1 MSHGNENVNPSTL
14 RQAQDRPSSG
24 RMETSDTKTVL
35 PGSLQTNRRLS
46 QWLSIHANGTV
57 SVRSGKVELGQGI
70 ATALAQIVAHE
81 LDVAM
86 SRIRML
92 TANTTDSPNEGMTS
106 GSLSVQDSGSALRQ
120 VCAQVRQIYLQVASA
135 QLNVPLDQLEVVDGS
150 IQLREQQRSHG
161 ENSFTSYWTLADD
174 ALLQVEAG
182 NLIAHKSVAATAI
195 FEGATPRLDIPDKLT
210 GQPRFIHDIALPG
223 MLHGRVL
230 HPPSP
235 SAVLMQVD
243 LAAVQ
248 ALPGVVAVV
257 RDGSFLG
264 VIADD
269 EYLATL
275 ALKKLSVLAQW
286 QETATLP
293 PMHDLPAFLRAQPLE
308 TTLVG
313 ERLGAST
320 PVGDQPTAV
329 PLGLSQSKPS
339 PPCRQAQGEW
349 VDMTAVR
356 NFNASYSRPFL
367 AHASIGPS
375 CAVARFNSTSLEVWT
390 HSQGIYNL
398 RADLALVFNMPAAS
412 ITVQHVEGAGCY
424 GHNGADDVACDAA
437 LLARAVPGRAVQVQW
452 TRESELGSAPFG
464 PAMVVELKAQV
475 DADGCI
481 TDWQHNVWSNGH
493 GMRPGRSST
502 PVLLAGTLLEKP
514 FDKQIA
520 VNAPLAAGGGS
531 ERNAVPLYNFAHWRA
546 INHRVLTMPIRSSAL
561 RSLGAHCN
569 VFASESMMDE
579 IARALGADPL
589 ALRLR
594 HLTDPRARTVL
605 EAAADMANWSQRH
618 DGKSEGQGFGLA
630 CTRYKNTGAY
640 CAVVAK
646 VDAGK
651 DLRVSKLWIAVD
663 VGRVISA
670 DGVVNQIEGGAIQTV
685 SWVLKEAVQF
695 DSTRIQSTA
704 WESYPILRFSEVPE
718 VDVRIIDHPDQPSV
732 GAGEATHGPVAAAI
746 ANALFDAL
754 GVRVRDMP
762 LTTEA
767 ITKAAMAAD

>member
-1 MSHGNENVNPSTL
+1 MNNANPQANHST
-14 RQAQDRPSSG
+14 SSERTDMVG
-24 RMETSDTKTVL
+24 SKPVL
-35 PGSLQTNRRLS
+35 PGSLQTNRHLS

-70 ATALAQIVAHE
+70 ATALAQIVAQE
-81 LDVAM
+81 LDVDLT
-86 SRIRML
+86 RIRML
-92 TANTTDSPNEGMTS
+92 AANTTDSPNEGMTS

-120 VCAQVRQIYLQVASA
+120 VCAQVRQIYLHTASA
-135 QLNVPLDQLEVVDGS
+135 KLNVPMDQLEVVDGS
-150 IQLREQQRSHG
+150 IQPRDQLGAAGTAAS
-161 ENSFTSYWTLADD
+161 TSYWVLAND
-174 ALLQVEAG
+174 ALLQIEAG
-182 NLIAHKSVAATAI
+182 NPIAHKKVATPAI
-195 FEGATPRLDIPDKLT
+195 FESSTPRLDIPNKVT
-210 GQPRFIHDIALPG
+210 GQPRFIHDMALPG
-223 MLHGRVL
+223 MLYGRVV

-235 SAVLMQVD
+235 NAVLESVD
-243 LAAVQ
+243 LAAVHS
-248 ALPGVVAVV
+248 LPGVVAVV
-257 RDGSFLG
+257 CDGSFIG

-269 EYLATL
+269 EYLATR
-275 ALKKLSVLAQW
+275 ALKKLAAVAQW
-286 QETATLP
+286 RETATLP
-293 PMHDLPAFLRAQPLE
+293 NMHDLPAYLRDQPVE

-313 ERLGAST
+313 ETPSACASVHE
-320 PVGDQPTAV
+320 PMPA
-329 PLGLSQSKPS
+329 PFWLSQSKPAQHVQQTLGQDQS
-339 PPCRQAQGEW
+339 KRQNQ
-349 VDMTAVR
+349 TAPIT
-356 NFNASYSRPFL
+356 FNATYSRPFL

-375 CAVARFNSTSLEVWT
+375 CAVARVNPTSLEVWT

-437 LLARAVPGRAVQVQW
+437 LLARAVPGRPVQVQW

-464 PAMVVELKAQV
+464 PAMAVDVSAQV
-475 DADGCI
+475 DADGKV
-481 TDWQHNVWSNGH
+481 TDWHHSVWSNGH
-493 GMRPGRSST
+493 GMRPGRSSM

-514 FDKQIA
+514 FAKQVA
-520 VNAPLAAGGGS
+520 VNAALAVGGGS
-531 ERNAVPLYNFAHWRA
+531 ERNAVPLYEFAAWRA
-546 INHRVLTMPIRSSAL
+546 VNHRVLTMPIRSSAL

-579 IARALGADPL
+579 IAQKLGADPL
-589 ALRLR
+589 EFRLR
-594 HLTDPRARTVL
+594 HLADPRARAVL
-605 EAAADMANWSQRH
+605 QGAANVAQWSRRNDH
-618 DGKSEGQGFGLA
+618 KLEGQGFGLA

-695 DSTRIQSTA
+695 DNTRIQSTA
-704 WESYPILRFSEVPE
+704 WEGYPILRFSEVPE
-718 VDVRIIDHPDQPSV
+718 VEVQIIHCPDQPSL
-732 GAGEATHGPVAAAI
+732 GAGEATHGPVSAAI

-767 ITKAAMAAD
+767 ITKAAMAA

>member
-1 MSHGNENVNPSTL
+1 MSYGKENVNPSTL

-24 RMETSDTKTVL
+24 RTDMADAKTVL
-35 PGSLQTNRRLS
+35 PVSLQTNRRLS

-70 ATALAQIVAHE
+70 TTALAQIVAQE
-81 LDVAM
+81 LDVAI

-92 TANTTDSPNEGMTS
+92 PANTTDSPNEGMTS

-120 VCAQVRQIYLQVASA
+120 VCAQVRQIYLQAASTRL
-135 QLNVPLDQLEVVDGS
+135 QVPPEQLEVVDGS
-150 IQLREQQRSHG
+150 IQPRGQPQAQA
-161 ENSFTSYWTLADD
+161 TSYWALADD
-174 ALLQVEAG
+174 ALLQVEVG
-182 NLIAHKSVAATAI
+182 NPVAHKNVAVCALS
-195 FEGATPRLDIPDKLT
+195 EKATPRIDIPDKLT
-210 GQPRFIHDIALPG
+210 GQPRFIHDMVLPG

-235 SAVLMQVD
+235 AAVLMEVD

-257 RDGSFLG
+257 RDGSFIG
-264 VIADD
+264 VVAED

-275 ALKKLSVLAQW
+275 ALKKLAGLAQW
-286 QETATLP
+286 SESAALP
-293 PMHDLPAFLRAQPLE
+293 NMHDLPAYLRAQPVE
-308 TTLVG
+308 TSLVG
-313 ERLGAST
+313 EKPAAQQADTSDLYPSSSN
-320 PVGDQPTAV
+320 
-329 PLGLSQSKPS
+329 LSFS
-339 PPCRQAQGEW
+339 A
-349 VDMTAVR
+349 T
-356 NFNASYSRPFL
+356 YSRPFL

-375 CAVARFNSTSLEVWT
+375 CAVARFNPGSLEVWT

-398 RADLALVFNMPAAS
+398 RADLALVLNMPAAS
-412 ITVQHVEGAGCY
+412 IAVQHVEGAGCY

-437 LLARAVPGRAVQVQW
+437 LLARFVPGRAVQVQW

-464 PAMVVELKAQV
+464 PAMVVELNAQV
-475 DADGCI
+475 DADGNI
-481 TDWQHNVWSNGH
+481 VGWQHSVWSNGH
-493 GMRPGRSST
+493 GMRPGRSNT

-514 FDKQIA
+514 FPKQIA
-520 VNAPLAAGGGS
+520 VNPPLASGGGA
-531 ERNAVPLYNFAHWRA
+531 ERNAVPLYDFAQWRA
-546 INHRVLTMPIRSSAL
+546 VNHRVLSMPIRSSAL

-579 IARALGADPL
+579 IATQINADPL
-589 ALRLR
+589 EFRLR
-594 HLTDPRARTVL
+594 HLTDPRARAVL
-605 EAAADMANWSQRH
+605 QAAADMAQWPARKQSQA
-618 DGKSEGQGFGLA
+618 EGQGYGLA
-630 CTRYKNTGAY
+630 CIRYKNTGAY

-651 DLRVSKLWIAVD
+651 DLRVTKLWITVD
-663 VGRVISA
+663 VGRVIND

-704 WESYPILRFSEVPE
+704 WESYPILRFSEVPQVE
-718 VDVRIIDHPDQPSV
+718 VQIVHHPDQPSL

-746 ANALFDAL
+746 GNALFDAL

-767 ITKAAMAAD
+767 ITKAAMAA

>member
-1 MSHGNENVNPSTL
+1 MSAPI
-14 RQAQDRPSSG
+14 
-24 RMETSDTKTVL
+24 L

-70 ATALAQIVAHE
+70 ATALAQIVATE
-81 LDVAM
+81 LDVALT
-86 SRIRML
+86 RIRML
-92 TANTTDSPNEGMTS
+92 PANTVDSPNEGMTS

-120 VCAQVRQIYLQVASA
+120 VCAQVRRIYLLAASV
-135 QLNVPLDQLEVVDGS
+135 QLKVPPEQLEVVDGG
-150 IQLREQQRSHG
+150 IQVQGQPHASA
-161 ENSFTSYWTLADD
+161 TSYWALADD
-174 ALLQVEAG
+174 ALLRVDAG
-182 NLIAHKSVAATAI
+182 SLFAHKNVAAYAI
-195 FEGATPRLDIPDKLT
+195 FERAAARIDIPDKLT
-210 GQPRFIHDIALPG
+210 GQPRFIQDMVLPG
-223 MLHGRVL
+223 MLYGRVL

-235 SAVLMQVD
+235 NAVLQEID
-243 LAAVQ
+243 LAVVK
-248 ALPGVVAVV
+248 ALPGVVAVL

-264 VIADD
+264 VVADN

-275 ALKKLSVLAQW
+275 ALKKLASLAQW
-286 QETATLP
+286 HEEAALP
-293 PMHDLPAFLRAQPLE
+293 LMHDLPAYLRAQPLE

-313 ERLGAST
+313 EKQALVDANLDAASS
-320 PVGDQPTAV
+320 PSSAPI
-329 PLGLSQSKPS
+329 QSF
-339 PPCRQAQGEW
+339 Q
-349 VDMTAVR
+349 
-356 NFNASYSRPFL
+356 ASYSRPFL

-375 CAVARFNSTSLEVWT
+375 CAVARYSATSLEVWT

-398 RADLALVFNMPAAS
+398 RADLALVFNLPAAS

-424 GHNGADDVACDAA
+424 GHNGADDAACDAA
-437 LLARAVPGRAVQVQW
+437 LLARFVPGHAVQVQW

-464 PAMVVELKAQV
+464 PAMAVEISAQV

-481 TDWQHNVWSNGH
+481 TDWQHSVWSNGH

-502 PVLLAGTLLEKP
+502 PVLLAGTLLDKP
-514 FDKQIA
+514 FPKQIA

-531 ERNAVPLYNFAHWRA
+531 ERNAVPLYDFAKWRA

-569 VFASESMMDE
+569 VFASESVMDE
-579 IARALGADPL
+579 IATQIGADPL

-594 HLTDPRARTVL
+594 HLTDPRARAVL
-605 EAAADMANWSQRH
+605 QAAADMAGWTTLKDNQE
-618 DGKSEGQGFGLA
+618 EGQGTGIA

-651 DLRVSKLWIAVD
+651 DLRVTKLWIAVD
-663 VGRVISA
+663 VGLVINV

-695 DSTRIQSTA
+695 DSTRILSNA
-704 WESYPILRFSEVPE
+704 WESYPILRFSEVPQVE
-718 VDVRIIDHPDQPSV
+718 VQIIHHLDQPSL
-732 GAGEATHGPVAAAI
+732 GAGEVTHGPVTAAI

-767 ITKAAMAAD
+767 ITKAAMAA

>member
-1 MSHGNENVNPSTL
+1 MSI
-14 RQAQDRPSSG
+14 
-24 RMETSDTKTVL
+24 VL
-35 PGSLQTNRRLS
+35 PGSLHTNRRLS

-70 ATALAQIVAHE
+70 ATALAQIVALE
-81 LDVAM
+81 LDVDVT
-86 SRIRML
+86 RIRML
-92 TANTTDSPNEGMTS
+92 PANTTDSPNEGMTS

-120 VCAQVRQIYLQVASA
+120 VCAQVRQIYLQAASA
-135 QLNVPLDQLEVVDGS
+135 LLHMPIEQLDVVDGS
-150 IQLREQQRSHG
+150 IQSRGQPSG
-161 ENSFTSYWTLADD
+161 SGKNPSTSYWALADD

-182 NLIAHKSVAATAI
+182 GLIAHKSVATPAI
-195 FEGATPRLDIPDKLT
+195 IEKATPRLDIPDKIT
-210 GQPRFIHDIALPG
+210 GQPRFIHDMALPG
-223 MLHGRVL
+223 MLYGRVL

-235 SAVLMQVD
+235 SAVLREFD
-243 LAAVQ
+243 LSIVQ

-257 RDGSFLG
+257 RDGSFIG

-275 ALKKLSVLAQW
+275 ALKKLAALALW
-286 QETATLP
+286 SETTTLP
-293 PMHDLPAFLRAQPLE
+293 GMHDLPAYLRAQPHE
-308 TTLVG
+308 TSLVG
-313 ERLGAST
+313 EK
-320 PVGDQPTAV
+320 PTAQAMSIATV
-329 PLGLSQSKPS
+329 HPASSKFGLTPS
-339 PPCRQAQGEW
+339 ILHPGTSHLAFQ
-349 VDMTAVR
+349 
-356 NFNASYSRPFL
+356 ASYSRPFL

-375 CAVARFNSTSLEVWT
+375 CAVARYQPTSLEVWT

-398 RADLALVFNMPAAS
+398 RADLALMFNMAATN
-412 ITVQHVEGAGCY
+412 IAVQHVEGAGCY

-464 PAMVVELKAQV
+464 PAMVVQLKAQV

-481 TDWQHNVWSNGH
+481 TDWQHCVWSNGH

-514 FDKQIA
+514 FAKQIA

-531 ERNAVPLYNFAHWRA
+531 ERNAVPLYDFAQWRA

-579 IARALGADPL
+579 IASALGADPL
-589 ALRLR
+589 AFRLR
-594 HLTDPRARTVL
+594 HLTDPRARSVL
-605 EAAADMANWSQRH
+605 QAAADMASWTSRH
-618 DGKSEGQGFGLA
+618 DNKLEGQGMGIA

-646 VDAGK
+646 VEAGK
-651 DLRVSKLWIAVD
+651 DLCVRKLWIAVD
-663 VGRVISA
+663 VGRVINA

-704 WESYPILRFSEVPE
+704 WESYPILRFSEVPK
-718 VDVRIIDHPDQPSV
+718 VDVQIIHRPDQPSL

-767 ITKAAMAAD
+767 ITKAAMAA

>member
-1 MSHGNENVNPSTL
+1 MS
-14 RQAQDRPSSG
+14 
-24 RMETSDTKTVL
+24 TVL

-70 ATALAQIVAHE
+70 TTALAQIVAQE
-81 LDVAM
+81 LDVAIT
-86 SRIRML
+86 RIRML
-92 TANTTDSPNEGMTS
+92 PANTVDSPNEGMTS
-106 GSLSVQDSGSALRQ
+106 GSLSVQDSGGALRQ
-120 VCAQVRQIYLQVASA
+120 VCAQARQIYLQAASRR
-135 QLNVPLDQLEVVDGS
+135 LHVPPAQLEVADGS
-150 IQLREQQRSHG
+150 IQVLGQPNAQA
-161 ENSFTSYWTLADD
+161 TSYWALADD

-182 NLIAHKSVAATAI
+182 HLVAHKNIAENVLLTR
-195 FEGATPRLDIPDKLT
+195 TTQRLDIQDKLT
-210 GQPRFIHDIALPG
+210 GQPRFIQDMHVPG

-235 SAVLMQVD
+235 TAQLKDMD
-243 LAAVQ
+243 LSVVQ

-257 RDGSFLG
+257 RDGSFIG
-264 VIADD
+264 VVADD
-269 EYLATL
+269 GYLATL
-275 ALKKLSVLAQW
+275 ALNKLAALAQW
-286 QETATLP
+286 HETAALP
-293 PMHDLPAFLRAQPLE
+293 DMHDLSAYLRTQPVETSVIAEQQSARGTDVQPAAHQPR
-308 TTLVG
+308 G
-313 ERLGAST
+313 
-320 PVGDQPTAV
+320 Q
-329 PLGLSQSKPS
+329 GLPKPAHAF
-339 PPCRQAQGEW
+339 QA
-349 VDMTAVR
+349 R
-356 NFNASYSRPFL
+356 YSRPFL

-375 CAVARFNSTSLEVWT
+375 CAVARYQPTSLEVWT

-398 RADLALVFNMPAAS
+398 RADLALVFDLPAAS

-464 PAMVVELKAQV
+464 PAMLVELSAQV
-475 DADGCI
+475 DAEGRI
-481 TDWQHNVWSNGH
+481 ADWQHSVWSNGH

-502 PVLLAGTLLEKP
+502 PVLLAGTRLAKP
-514 FDKQIA
+514 FPKQIA
-520 VNAPLAAGGGS
+520 VNPPLAAGGGS
-531 ERNAVPLYNFAHWRA
+531 ERNAAPLYHFAQWRA
-546 INHRVLTMPIRSSAL
+546 VNHRVLTMPIRTSAL

-579 IARALGADPL
+579 IASALGADPL
-589 ALRLR
+589 EFRLR
-594 HLTDPRARTVL
+594 HLADPRARAVL
-605 EAAADMANWSQRH
+605 QAAADMAHWATRKDQH
-618 DGKSEGQGFGLA
+618 TEGLGMGIA

-640 CAVVAK
+640 CAVVAR

-651 DLRVSKLWIAVD
+651 DLRVTKLWIAVD

-670 DGVVNQIEGGAIQTV
+670 DGVINQIEGGAIQTV

-695 DSTRIQSTA
+695 DSMRIQSTA
-704 WESYPILRFSEVPE
+704 WESYPILRFSEVPQVE
-718 VDVRIIDHPDQPSV
+718 VQIIHRPDQPSL

-767 ITKAAMAAD
+767 ITKAAMAA

>member
-1 MSHGNENVNPSTL
+1 MSTTSAPSALHSTAAV
-14 RQAQDRPSSG
+14 AQPL
-24 RMETSDTKTVL
+24 VL

-46 QWLSIHANGTV
+46 QWLSIHTDGTV

-81 LDVAM
+81 LDVALA
-86 SRIRML
+86 RIRML
-92 TANTTDSPNEGMTS
+92 PANTTDSPNEGMTS

-120 VCAQVRQIYLQVASA
+120 VCAQVRQIYLQAASRRL
-135 QLNVPLDQLEVVDGS
+135 QVPPEHLDVVDGS
-150 IQLREQQRSHG
+150 IQAHG
-161 ENSFTSYWTLADD
+161 QPNADATSYWALADD

-182 NLIAHKSVAATAI
+182 HLVAHKNVAATAI
-195 FEGATPRLDIPDKLT
+195 YERATPRLDIPDKIA
-210 GQPRFIHDIALPG
+210 GQSRFIHDMALPG
-223 MLHGRVL
+223 MLYGRVL
-230 HPPSP
+230 HPPST
-235 SAVLMQVD
+235 SAALKEFD
-243 LAAVQ
+243 LSLVQ

-257 RDGSFLG
+257 RDGSFIG
-264 VIADD
+264 VVADN
-269 EYLATL
+269 EYLVTV
-275 ALKKLSVLAQW
+275 ALKKLSLLAQW
-286 QETATLP
+286 QETAALP
-293 PMHDLPAFLRAQPLE
+293 DMHDLSAYLRAQPVE
-308 TTLVG
+308 TSMVG
-313 ERLGAST
+313 EMQST
-320 PVGDQPTAV
+320 PASASE
-329 PLGLSQSKPS
+329 PLAALSDGLHQQEFAQAL
-339 PPCRQAQGEW
+339 RQAQDEST
-349 VDMTAVR
+349 DKPR
-356 NFNASYSRPFL
+356 RFSASYSRPFL

-375 CAVARFNSTSLEVWT
+375 CAVARYSARSIEVWT
-390 HSQGIYNL
+390 HSQGIYHL
-398 RADLALVFNMPAAS
+398 RADLALVLNLPATN

-464 PAMVVELKAQV
+464 PAMLVELSAQV
-475 DADGCI
+475 DVQGNI
-481 TDWQHNVWSNGH
+481 TDWQHSVWSNGH

-502 PVLLAGTLLEKP
+502 PVLLAGTLLAKP
-514 FDKQIA
+514 FPKQIA

-531 ERNAVPLYNFAHWRA
+531 ERNAVPLYSFAQWRA
-546 INHRVLTMPIRSSAL
+546 VNHRVLSMPIRSSAL

-579 IARALGADPL
+579 IANAVGADPL
-589 ALRLR
+589 AFRLR
-594 HLTDPRARTVL
+594 HLTDPRARAVL
-605 EAAADMANWSQRH
+605 QAAVDMSKWATRKDQQT
-618 DGKSEGQGFGLA
+618 EGQGMGIA

-646 VDAGK
+646 VDAAK

-663 VGRVISA
+663 VGRVIST

-695 DSTRIQSTA
+695 DGTRIQSTA
-704 WESYPILRFSEVPE
+704 WETYPILRFSEVPQVE
-718 VDVRIIDHPDQPSV
+718 VQIIERPDQPSL

-767 ITKAAMAAD
+767 ITKAAMAA

>member
-1 MSHGNENVNPSTL
+1 MSAP
-14 RQAQDRPSSG
+14 
-24 RMETSDTKTVL
+24 VL
-35 PGSLQTNRRLS
+35 PASLQTNRRLS

-70 ATALAQIVAHE
+70 ATALAQIVAQE
-81 LDVAM
+81 LDVDVQ
-86 SRIRML
+86 RIRML
-92 TANTTDSPNEGMTS
+92 PANTTHSPNEGMTS

-120 VCAQVRQIYLQVASA
+120 VCAQARQIYLQAASSR
-135 QLNVPLDQLEVVDGS
+135 LMVPPEQLEVVDGS
-150 IQLREQQRSHG
+150 IQVPGPLHHQA
-161 ENSFTSYWTLADD
+161 TSYWALADD

-182 NLIAHKSVAATAI
+182 TPIAHKKIAENDHATRT
-195 FEGATPRLDIPDKLT
+195 TPRLDIQDKLT
-210 GQPRFIHDIALPG
+210 GQSRFIHDMVLPG
-223 MLHGRVL
+223 MLHGHVL

-235 SAVLMQVD
+235 TAVLRD
-243 LAAVQ
+243 LDLTAVQ

-257 RDGSFLG
+257 RDGSFIG
-264 VIADD
+264 VLADD

-275 ALKKLSVLAQW
+275 ALKKLAALVRWHEEA
-286 QETATLP
+286 ALP
-293 PMHDLPAFLRAQPLE
+293 NMHDLSAYLRAQPLE
-308 TTLVG
+308 TSVIG
-313 ERLGAST
+313 EQQIAPNLG
-320 PVGDQPTAV
+320 VD
-329 PLGLSQSKPS
+329 PLAKSPMGLSLPESVQAL
-339 PPCRQAQGEW
+339 RQAQDERSDQTSGH
-349 VDMTAVR
+349 R
-356 NFNASYSRPFL
+356 FKASYSRPFL

-375 CAVARFNSTSLEVWT
+375 CAVARYGAASLEVWT

-398 RADLALVFNMPAAS
+398 RADLALVLGMPATH
-412 ITVQHVEGAGCY
+412 IIVQHVEGAGCY

-464 PAMVVELKAQV
+464 PAMAVDISAQV
-475 DADGCI
+475 NAEGYI
-481 TDWQHNVWSNGH
+481 TDWQHSVWSNGH

-502 PVLLAGTLLEKP
+502 PVLLAGTLLAKP
-514 FDKQIA
+514 FPPQIA

-531 ERNAVPLYNFAHWRA
+531 ERNAVPLYDFAAWRA
-546 INHRVLTMPIRSSAL
+546 VNHRVLTMPIRSSAL

-579 IARALGADPL
+579 IAHTLGADPL

-594 HLTDPRARTVL
+594 HLSDPRARTML
-605 EAAADMANWSQRH
+605 QAAADMAHWSTRKDMQT
-618 DGKSEGQGFGLA
+618 EGQGYGLA

-640 CAVVAK
+640 CAVVAQ

-651 DLRVSKLWIAVD
+651 DLRVTKLWIAVD
-663 VGRVISA
+663 VGMVVSA
-670 DGVVNQIEGGAIQTV
+670 DGVANQIEGGAIQTV

-695 DSTRIQSTA
+695 DRTRIQSTA
-704 WESYPILRFSEVPE
+704 WESYPILRFSEVPQ
-718 VDVRIIDHPDQPSV
+718 VQVQIIHRPDQPSL

-767 ITKAAMAAD
+767 ITKAAMAV